1 MQNHTKTEKT
11 QIIHNACHFFTFL
24 DPTSKSVYVRS
35 TMKGGSILRLLGVW
49 ADLGGANKGFTAP
62 SYSSQKSSCFL
73 GGSLGG
79 FGGRLVARSLSSPQP
94 PQFQY
99 VQCLSLDNEV
109 SRAHNTTSRSCSF
122 NKLLFD
128 QDKLPWSFVTK

>member
-1 MQNHTKTEKT
+1 MYL
-11 QIIHNACHFFTFL
+11 IYICFFVFL
-24 DPTSKSVYVRS
+24 DPNSKSVYVRS

-62 SYSSQKSSCFL
+62 PSSSYSAQKSSCFL

-99 VQCLSLDNEV
+99 VQCLSLENEV
-109 SRAHNTTSRSCSF
+109 SKIKSHYQVRKSA
-122 NKLLFD
+122 L
-128 QDKLPWSFVTK
+128 